1 MTTYI
6 DLLPD
11 DLYIKIYEEVNR
23 STLESA
29 AKIGKR
35 RNIPKIGKKTN
46 DVVLWNWVNGKP
58 FKSLSMYTNGKDLYS
73 YKLKIG
79 YTDGSN
85 EKILKDYTAKAHG
98 FYSQTT
104 STHVNKARKY
114 ADEII

>member
-58 FKSLSMYTNGKDLYS
+58 FKSLSMHTNGEDLYS
-73 YKLKIG
+73 YQLQIG
-79 YTDGSN
+79 HTENDK
-85 EKILKDYTAKAHG
+85 KILKDYTAKAHG
-98 FYSQTT
+98 CFSQTT